1 MSQMDE
7 SSVEADLDQ
16 PYTVV
21 VGVSATSKSPAALA
35 WAAAQAAQNQG
46 RLIAVRAWRL
56 PNPQATPSGTS
67 AGRIAR
73 AEEVEA
79 EARRRLEQD
88 VAETL
93 GTGHTADVRLVR
105 GGKLK
110 VLLHAVDGADLL
122 VLDAPRQLLAGPMF
136 AHRLVYA
143 AACPVVVMPPEVSG
157 EPSSTLTRVAGAIG
171 RSVVAAAGTAG
182 RPGYRA
188 PLRT

>member
-1 MSQMDE
+1 MTETTASPAA
-7 SSVEADLDQ
+7 VEEP

-35 WAAAQAAQNQG
+35 WARAQAEANRG
-46 RLIAVRAWRL
+46 RVIAVRAWRL

-79 EARRRLEQD
+79 EALRRLEQD
-88 VAETL
+88 VADVF
-93 GTGHTADVRLVR
+93 GSGHGAEVRLVR
-105 GGKLK
+105 GGKLT
-110 VLLHAVDGADLL
+110 VLLQAAEGADLL

-143 AACPVVVMPPEVSG
+143 AACPVVVMPPDVSG
-157 EPSSTLTRVAGAIG
+157 EPPSALTRVAGAIG
-171 RSVVAAAGTAG
+171 RSVVSAAGTAG
-182 RPGYRA
+182 RPGYRP